1 MTEDTKQEQVS
12 EALAEVGVVAE
23 LEGKLAAS
31 EAALERI
38 KIEREVDAAL
48 LMSGAA
54 DLEAA
59 RLLVEKQLEK
69 LSAGDKAGEAKND
82 VKARVKAAVAEV
94 RKRQAYLFP
103 EGRGSIGGI
112 ARGATGAAKP
122 RPLGESE
129 VEKAALRAMETGDR
143 RSVTDYMR
151 VKRGGQ

>member
-1 MTEDTKQEQVS
+1 MAEEIKQEQVS

-59 RLLVEKQLEK
+59 RVLVEKHLEN

-82 VKARVKAAVAEV
+82 VKSRVKAAVAEV

-103 EGRGSIGGI
+103 EGRGSI
-112 ARGATGAAKP
+112 ARGATGAARPKP
-122 RPLGESE
+122 LRESE
-129 VEKAALRAMETGDR
+129 VEKAAMLAMQTGDR

-151 VKRGGQ
+151 VKRGGA